1 MSKPDVTLLL
11 TAWCAGDRA
20 AFDQLLSVTYDE
32 LRRLAR
38 SHLRRER
45 PGHTLSA
52 TGLVHEAWLNLVRQ
66 REPAFES
73 RAHFFGAALAPCA
86 GCRRPRRMRLARS
99 VAASAS
105 R

>member
-11 TAWCAGDRA
+11 TAWRAGDRA

-45 PGHTLSA
+45 PGHT
-52 TGLVHEAWLNLVRQ
+52 
-66 REPAFES
+66 
-73 RAHFFGAALAPCA
+73 
-86 GCRRPRRMRLARS
+86 
-99 VAASAS
+99 
-105 R
+105 